1 MRRLFVL
8 GNGQR
13 PGVKEE
19 AARLLPFLKTLAE
32 VVVFDLEQKA
42 DLRAMDA
49 DMALVLGGD
58 GAMLRAARQ
67 MGYRQLP
74 TLGINLGKLGFL
86 AELAREDAMVV
97 LPQIFTQPIRT
108 TQHLMYE
115 CEIRRGATGRAGQQQ
130 MSDLLLLG
138 LNEIV
143 VYSDP
148 PLQLIEIDLTID
160 EEPVST
166 FSGDGLIISTPIGS
180 TAHSLSAGGPI
191 LRQDL
196 AAFVITPLCAHTLTY
211 RPLVEDARRMFH
223 IALHPGTQAALLI
236 VDGQERI
243 WINAEDRI
251 LLRRAPVEFQLL
263 CVSGSGYYRRL
274 RDKLHWGEPPK
285 YRDRK
290 RNPDAV

>member
-13 PGVKEE
+13 PGVREE
-19 AARLLPFLKTLAE
+19 AAKLLPFLRTLAE

-42 DLRAMDA
+42 DLTGHDA

-74 TLGINLGKLGFL
+74 MLGLNLGKLGFL
-86 AELAREDAMVV
+86 AELGLEDSATV
-97 LPQIFTQPIRT
+97 LPQVLANPLRATR
-108 TQHLMYE
+108 HVMYE
-115 CEIRRGATGRAGQQQ
+115 CEVYQKTGKQV
-130 MSDLLLLG
+130 LLG

-143 VYSDP
+143 VYADP
-148 PLQLIEIDLTID
+148 PLQLVEIDLTID
-160 EEPVST
+160 DEPVST

-196 AAFVITPLCAHTLTY
+196 AAFVVTPLCAHTLTY
-211 RPLVEDARRMFH
+211 RPLVEEARRTFH
-223 IALHPGTQAALLI
+223 ISLHPGTREALLI

-243 WINAEDRI
+243 RIGPEDRI
-251 LLRRAPVEFQLL
+251 LLRRAPVEFQLV
-263 CVSGSGYYRRL
+263 CVPGSGYYRRL
-274 RDKLHWGEPPK
+274 RDKLHWGEPPN
-285 YRDRK
+285 YRERK
-290 RNPDAV
+290 